1 MLLFVIGFF
10 IQSFGQSQPSFLET
24 QQFWQ
29 SEEFINK
36 FMATYGVKSEVEPKI
51 NAEEKKLF
59 NDLIPVIQQDPDM
72 AISILQGRI
81 NAQSSAALEFTLGNL
96 YAQTS
101 NNLKAVNQYRAAIKK
116 FPDFQRAHMN
126 LGICLLYTSPSPRD

>member
-1 MLLFVIGFF
+1 MRLIRIAWFILLFVIGFF

-24 QQFWQ
+24 QQFWE

-51 NAEEKKLF
+51 NAEEKKLY

-72 AISILQGRI
+72 AISILQGRV

-96 YAQTS
+96 YAQAS
-101 NNLKAVNQYRAAIKK
+101 NN
-116 FPDFQRAHMN
+116 
-126 LGICLLYTSPSPRD
+126 S